1 MLHSFHLVLKT
12 STGITVSLKQN
23 QILAISVEEK
33 PVLRIRIRFGL
44 AIFEGF
50 QSPNRYSEQ
59 GSGSWYRYF
68 ESILQFSTAQ

>member
-1 MLHSFHLVLKT
+1 ML
-12 STGITVSLKQN
+12 Q
-23 QILAISVEEK
+23 
-33 PVLRIRIRFGL
+33 IRIRFGL

-68 ESILQFSTAQ
+68 ESILQYSVLLRQEHVL